1 MLYSI
6 SATHEA
12 IGQLRK
18 RDYYCHVVYLLMYPG
33 LNSVQSSTI
42 HGNSLLFLVFSSL
55 NNSRSS
61 KYAFFGREDCK
72 LKQLSATTT
81 DSHNIRT
88 I

>member
-42 HGNSLLFLVFSSL
+42 HGFIVVSC
-55 NNSRSS
+55 
-61 KYAFFGREDCK
+61 FFFTK
-72 LKQLSATTT
+72 
-81 DSHNIRT
+81 
-88 I
+88 